1 MLHSC
6 RPLSTACKMPYQAL
20 HEMLNIVQISFWIT
34 NQSFSFLT
42 DESKNFDP
50 LILDLQLTQTS
61 EGIHR

>member
-1 MLHSC
+1 
-6 RPLSTACKMPYQAL
+6 MPYQAL

-42 DESKNFDP
+42 DESENFDP

-61 EGIHR
+61 EEIHR